1 MAEGFRRTCRV
12 YFASI
17 VLLSLKPLVVAELIA
32 LSVFVPTLKLVE
44 REGIEPPRTLGRQ
57 GYSLQRFHLRS
68 ISPLKI
74 KKVVDY

>member
-1 MAEGFRRTCRV
+1 MAEGFYSTCRV

-17 VLLSLKPLVVAELIA
+17 VLLCLKPRFVAELVA
-32 LSVFVPTLKLVE
+32 LLVFVLLPKLVE

-68 ISPLKI
+68 ISPLNCF
-74 KKVVDY
+74 